1 MISLRKTAQKLTIH
15 FDLLTVQYEMTNML
29 MRREIKRRHAEIT
42 LPRVSAVTEQSSSRG
57 VGPSIKELRKGP
69 VFSHHGSWSFFSP
82 SSARQIV
89 TEGSIS
95 HTL

>member
-15 FDLLTVQYEMTNML
+15 FDLLTAQYEITNML
-29 MRREIKRRHAEIT
+29 MRREIKRCHAEMT
-42 LPRVSAVTEQSSSRG
+42 LPRVSAVSEQSSSRG

-69 VFSHHGSWSFFSP
+69 VCTPHGGWSFFSP

-89 TEGSIS
+89 TEGPIS
-95 HTL
+95 HRF